1 MLTPVRVTVLLPH
14 HDDDEHIGCPYC
26 GEPAALYR
34 SPLRRRREWTCPMCG
49 ATGAIRIAGRPAP
62 HRRPPTRTR
71 RHGLSGPGILSMI
84 ASRRGSNRTR
94 DATQRDQ
101 RLA

>member
-1 MLTPVRVTVLLPH
+1 MDLPGVRRHGGDPN
-14 HDDDEHIGCPYC
+14 
-26 GEPAALYR
+26 R
-34 SPLRRRREWTCPMCG
+34 
-49 ATGAIRIAGRPAP
+49 RPACFAPPPPDP
-62 HRRPPTRTR
+62 HSR

-94 DATQRDQ
+94 DGTQRDQ

>member
-1 MLTPVRVTVLLPH
+1 MDLLDVRRH
-14 HDDDEHIGCPYC
+14 GCHQN
-26 GEPAALYR
+26 R
-34 SPLRRRREWTCPMCG
+34 
-49 ATGAIRIAGRPAP
+49 RPARSAPPPPDP
-62 HRRPPTRTR
+62 HSR

-94 DATQRDQ
+94 DGTQRDQ